1 MNLKNIN
8 SNRATTFI
16 LFFLLVLNTVCFSE
30 AKYSLSVSLSGISTS
45 HMTSNSYDFETSWG
59 FRQTLDSKAN
69 SYYISGEIE
78 AFLDLYFD
86 SVKPKT
92 LLSNGVSLGSGWMKR
107 DWFGVYYATSYPWVY
122 HENLGWSY
130 IKEQASDQAWVYRE
144 LLGWLWAERNSFPHL
159 YMDEREEWTYLDLK
173 QAKATLYDYRF
184 GEWFELGKTYSI
196 EAEAFPLNGGTIQ
209 GTGNYHRWEKVILQ
223 ASPSDN
229 YTFAGWLQDSSG
241 TGENFEFEATQD
253 VFLASKFAPKLNTGA
268 SAAELTQ
275 SIKNFLDDR
284 ADLSEKD
291 KSIALAELLITGISE
306 TAGISFAEG
315 GTFTLPIEVSANASP
330 QQQIAEIK
338 EQLDLLTDI
347 SEDQKNKALAEI
359 LIYGNSPSLGLTLSK

>member
-45 HMTSNSYDFETSWG
+45 HMTSNSYEFETSWG
-59 FRQTLDSKAN
+59 FRQSLDSKAN

-86 SVKPKT
+86 SVKPKA
-92 LLSNGVSLGSGWMKR
+92 LLSNGVSLGNGWMQR

-130 IKEQASDQAWVYRE
+130 IKEQESDQAWVYRE

-159 YMDEREEWTYLDLK
+159 YMDEREEWTYLDLR
-173 QAKATLYDYRF
+173 QARATLYDYRY

-209 GTGNYHRWEKVILQ
+209 GTGKYHRWEKVILQ
-223 ASPSDN
+223 ASPADN

-241 TGENFEFEATQD
+241 TGANFEFEATQD

-275 SIKNFLDDR
+275 SIKTFLDDR
-284 ADLSEKD
+284 SDLSEKD

-306 TAGISFAEG
+306 TAGISFAED
-315 GTFTLPIEVSANASP
+315 GTSIPIEVSANASP

>member
-275 SIKNFLDDR
+275 SIKIFLDDR
-284 ADLSEKD
+284 SDLSEKD
-291 KSIALAELLITGISE
+291 KSIALAELLMTGISE
-306 TAGISFAEG
+306 TAEISFAEG
-315 GTFTLPIEVSANASP
+315 GTFTLPIEVSANTSP

-347 SEDQKNKALAEI
+347 SEEQKNKALAEI
-359 LIYGNSPSLGLTLSK
+359 LIYGNSPSLGLSLSR

>member
-1 MNLKNIN
+1 MKTVFKI
-8 SNRATTFI
+8 F
-16 LFFLLVLNTVCFSE
+16 FFLALLSN
-30 AKYSLSVSLSGISTS
+30 AAWANYSLDYALSGIETTSTVS
-45 HMTSNSYDFETSWG
+45 QSYEIESGWGYRTLSN
-59 FRQTLDSKAN
+59 QTAN

-78 AFLDLYFD
+78 AFLDLFFD

-92 LLSNGVSLGSGWMKR
+92 LLSNGVSLGNGWMQR

-130 IKEQASDQAWVYRE
+130 IKEQESDQAWVYRE

-159 YMDEREEWTYLDLK
+159 YMDERTEWTYLDLK
-173 QAKATLYDYRF
+173 QPRTTLYDYRY
-184 GEWFELGKTYSI
+184 GEWFDPEKTYSI
-196 EAEAFPLNGGTIQ
+196 EAEAFPINGGTIK
-209 GTGNYHRWEKVILQ
+209 GTRIYHRWEKVILQ
-223 ASPSDN
+223 ALPADN

-241 TGENFEFEATQD
+241 TGANFEFEATQD
-253 VFLASKFAPKLNTGA
+253 VLLASKFAPKLNTGA

-330 QQQIAEIK
+330 QQQIAEIM

>member
-92 LLSNGVSLGSGWMKR
+92 LLSNGVSLGSGWVQR

-159 YMDEREEWTYLDLK
+159 YMDERAEWTYLDLK
-173 QAKATLYDYRF
+173 QARSHF
-184 GEWFELGKTYSI
+184 I
-196 EAEAFPLNGGTIQ
+196 
-209 GTGNYHRWEKVILQ
+209 RLQ
-223 ASPSDN
+223 VR
-229 YTFAGWLQDSSG
+229 GM
-241 TGENFEFEATQD
+241 
-253 VFLASKFAPKLNTGA
+253 V
-268 SAAELTQ
+268 
-275 SIKNFLDDR
+275 
-284 ADLSEKD
+284 
-291 KSIALAELLITGISE
+291 
-306 TAGISFAEG
+306 
-315 GTFTLPIEVSANASP
+315 
-330 QQQIAEIK
+330 
-338 EQLDLLTDI
+338 
-347 SEDQKNKALAEI
+347 
-359 LIYGNSPSLGLTLSK
+359 

>member
-1 MNLKNIN
+1 MKTFLKFHLLHARICKIVFLSTLLSN
-8 SNRATTFI
+8 SAWGN
-16 LFFLLVLNTVCFSE
+16 
-30 AKYSLSVSLSGISTS
+30 YSLDYALSGIETTS
-45 HMTSNSYDFETSWG
+45 SVSQSYEVESGWGYRTLSN
-59 FRQTLDSKAN
+59 QTAN
-69 SYYISGEIE
+69 SYYIAGEIE
-78 AFLDLYFD
+78 AFLDLFFD

-92 LLSNGVSLGSGWMKR
+92 LLSNGVSLGNGWMQR

-130 IKEQASDQAWVYRE
+130 IKEQESDQAWVYRE

-173 QAKATLYDYRF
+173 QARATLYDYRY
-184 GEWFELGKTYSI
+184 GEWFELGQTYSI

-223 ASPSDN
+223 ASPADN

-253 VFLASKFAPKLNTGA
+253 VFLASKFAPKLNTAA

-275 SIKNFLDDR
+275 SINTFLDDSS
-284 ADLSEKD
+284 DLSEKD

-347 SEDQKNKALAEI
+347 SEEQKNKALAEI
-359 LIYGNSPSLGLTLSK
+359 LIYGNSPSLGLTLSR

>member
-78 AFLDLYFD
+78 AFLDLFFD

-92 LLSNGVSLGSGWMKR
+92 LLSNGVSLGNGWMQR

-130 IKEQASDQAWVYRE
+130 IKEQESDQAWVYRE

-173 QAKATLYDYRF
+173 QPRTTLYDYRY
-184 GEWFELGKTYSI
+184 GEWFDPEKTYSI
-196 EAEAFPLNGGTIQ
+196 EAEAFPSMEELS
-209 GTGNYHRWEKVILQ
+209 REL
-223 ASPSDN
+223 
-229 YTFAGWLQDSSG
+229 
-241 TGENFEFEATQD
+241 EF
-253 VFLASKFAPKLNTGA
+253 
-268 SAAELTQ
+268 
-275 SIKNFLDDR
+275 
-284 ADLSEKD
+284 
-291 KSIALAELLITGISE
+291 ITGGKRSSFRHYLRIIILLPVGYR
-306 TAGISFAEG
+306 TAQEPVKILNLKQHRMCFS
-315 GTFTLPIEVSANASP
+315 LPN
-330 QQQIAEIK
+330 
-338 EQLDLLTDI
+338 LH
-347 SEDQKNKALAEI
+347 
-359 LIYGNSPSLGLTLSK
+359 PS

>member
-1 MNLKNIN
+1 VKTFLKFHLLHVRIWEIV
-8 SNRATTFI
+8 F
-16 LFFLLVLNTVCFSE
+16 LFKLLCNT
-30 AKYSLSVSLSGISTS
+30 AWANYSLDYALSGIETTS
-45 HMTSNSYDFETSWG
+45 SVSHSYEIESGWGYRTLSN
-59 FRQTLDSKAN
+59 QAAN
-69 SYYISGEIE
+69 SYYISEEIE
-78 AFLDLYFD
+78 AFLDLFFD

-92 LLSNGVSLGSGWMKR
+92 LLSNGVSLGNGWMQR

-122 HENLGWSY
+122 HANLGWSY
-130 IKEQASDQAWVYRE
+130 IKEQESNQAWVYRE

-159 YMDEREEWTYLDLK
+159 YMDEREEWTYLDLR
-173 QAKATLYDYRF
+173 QARATLYDYRY

-209 GTGNYHRWEKVILQ
+209 GTGIYHRWEKVILQ
-223 ASPSDN
+223 ASPADN

-241 TGENFEFEATQD
+241 TGANFEFEATQD

-275 SIKNFLDDR
+275 SIKTFLDDR
-284 ADLSEKD
+284 SDLSEKD
-291 KSIALAELLITGISE
+291 KSIVLAELLITGISE
-306 TAGISFAEG
+306 TAGISFAED
-315 GTFTLPIEVSANASP
+315 GTFTLPIEVSANTSP

-347 SEDQKNKALAEI
+347 SEEQKNKALAEI
-359 LIYGNSPSLGLTLSK
+359 LIYGNSPSLGLSLSR